1 VSTFATL
8 GKSCKSGAERLAEG
22 RAPGLARY
30 GVVEVV
36 CEVAGVTANA
46 RQQMAAANQRWS
58 TIPVEGLIDRLV
70 PDCAG
75 DGAIAIVGIDGRS
88 RSGKS
93 TLAEL
98 VAHAAPEVAIV
109 HTDDIAWHHSFFGW
123 SEVLIANVLRPL
135 RHSGAPLSYIP
146 APWTKRGRQG
156 SIDVPAHARVVLV
169 EGVGA
174 ARLELREWLDAS
186 IWVQTDPAEAMR
198 RTVALDRDP
207 PGFVDDWMRE
217 ENAHLDADQPWTRA
231 NVVVSGEHPIGDSV
245 HAQFRNRRSKT

>member
-1 VSTFATL
+1 L

-22 RAPGLARY
+22 RVPGLGRY

-46 RQQMAAANQRWS
+46 REPMAAANRRWS
-58 TIPVEGLIDRLV
+58 TVPVDGLIDRLV
-70 PDCAG
+70 PDGASN
-75 DGAIAIVGIDGRS
+75 GAIAIVGIDGRS

-98 VAHAAPEVAIV
+98 VARASPTVAIV

-123 SEVLIANVLRPL
+123 SDVLIANVLRPL

-146 APWTKRGRQG
+146 SPWTKRGRPG

-174 ARLELREWLDAS
+174 TRLELSEWLDAS

-207 PGFVDDWMRE
+207 PGFVEDWMRE
-217 ENAHLDADQPWTRA
+217 ENAHLGADQPWTRA

-245 HAQFRNRRSKT
+245 HAQFRNHRSKT